1 MYCQGF
7 VKQKDGTNRPCGKQ
21 GNAVMSNGYC
31 VNHQYFAVLK
41 LMQKLQEAKMMLS
54 KLDDN
59 GDLTEVQDLRRQIG
73 ALRKEL
79 DGSKQI
85 CSEDRDCDMQL
96 REILINMKKTR
107 EKLTTTAP
115 PEALVKLETLEG
127 DMKKLGVAGTL
138 PEAEA
143 FDLTTDYELRRR
155 QQTENKQMIDETQA
169 ALYDAAAKAEQQ
181 ESMFQSS
188 LKALT
193 LEAQKNELAKL
204 QSQQIVDSLQKRLD
218 RSQAE
223 SKQVSGVYSTTINKL
238 QEEVEKYKEL
248 YNNMVARELRVGKSL
263 DALTQSENDLK
274 KSMAELKQNYEIKL
288 QNIRNEFAEKA
299 QAGGMI
305 LSEREEELNQQVER
319 LKSDL
324 ELAVES
330 LKMANEAGKE
340 ALNRKVSDNEPYG
353 RVAQEL
359 IEVNNMLRM
368 KNQELSELQA
378 RHDQKIAEFANAE
391 LKTAQRIDQASA
403 RDRAEI
409 QKLSRELNTSER
421 KVNSIQQEIV
431 NLQTTIYNLKRQHQN
446 ETQQISN
453 KLHNAQNQLM
463 QIKAQREAEQR
474 NITAQKDLMRNQ
486 INSIQLENNFKFT
499 QLKEKL
505 QQDYDNRVKI
515 LQDKFEA
522 NQLQLQQERSAIQAA
537 QKQISETA
545 QTFRKQKETLEQYRS
560 AYEQKMAQFNAQKDG
575 LSSSLAQARE
585 QANQFTAIEDDYK
598 KRVAMLKQTVAV
610 QRQRYEARMKN
621 LTAQLNQAVTHRNQ
635 ISIDLE
641 KCNAAREGIVA
652 RVNQLSE
659 ENARL
664 KDQFLQIK
672 SRMDLQRASFESHME
687 KLRADNARMQSDVRT
702 AAQRLRDCS
711 LVHEHVT
718 EMKQAGQRLR
728 ANLEETILKAKGN
741 AAALQRV
748 LKDKELEHNQ
758 VIRLQ
763 NALRDCAA
771 NKTSA
776 QATLDQTN
784 AELRTVKRMNTQIS
798 GDIRHISDLY
808 QRNLNA
814 NEAKLSEA
822 ELSAKLKEE
831 SLMRQLSEVERRNK
845 QKTDEVQKLQ
855 KSKSKILDVLA
866 DTELNRAREI
876 DLLVAAQRDMA
887 RDVTPNTGKSNLV
900 HV

>member
-7 VKQKDGTNRPCGKQ
+7 VKQKDGSKTTCLKR
-21 GNAVMSNGYC
+21 GNAVLSNGYC

-41 LMQKLQEAKMMLS
+41 LMEKLSEAKSTLN
-54 KLDDN
+54 KLDNN
-59 GDLTEVQDLRRQIG
+59 GDLPEVQDIRRQIG

-85 CSEDRDCDMQL
+85 CSEDRDCDVQL

-107 EKLTTTAP
+107 EKLSVSGSP
-115 PEALVKLETLEG
+115 DALDKLEQLES

-143 FDLTTDYELRRR
+143 FELSTEYELRKR
-155 QQTENKQMIDETQA
+155 QQAENKEVIEETQA
-169 ALYDAAAKAEQQ
+169 ALYDAAAKAENQ
-181 ESMFQSS
+181 ENTFQAN

-218 RSQAE
+218 RTQAE
-223 SKQVSGVYSTTINKL
+223 SRQVSGVYSTTINKL
-238 QEEVEKYKEL
+238 QQELDKFKDL

-263 DALTQSENDLK
+263 DTLTQSENDLK
-274 KSMAELKQNYEIKL
+274 KSLEELKQNYEMKL
-288 QNIRNEFAEKA
+288 QNMRNEFAEKA
-299 QAGGMI
+299 QAGGMV
-305 LSEREEELNQQVER
+305 LSEREEELNRQVER

-324 ELAVES
+324 EMAVES

-340 ALNRKVSDNEPYG
+340 AINRKISENEPYG
-353 RVAQEL
+353 RLAEEL

-368 KNQELSELQA
+368 KNQELSELQT
-378 RHDQKIAEFANAE
+378 RHDQKVSEFANAE
-391 LKTAQRIDQASA
+391 LKVAQKIDQASA

-431 NLQTTIYNLKRQHQN
+431 NLQTTVYNLKRQHQN

-453 KLHNAQNQLM
+453 KLHATQNQLM

-474 NITAQKDLMRNQ
+474 NLTAQKDLMKNQ
-486 INSIQLENNFKFT
+486 INSIQLENNFKFS

-505 QQDYDNRVKI
+505 QQEYENRVKI
-515 LQDKFEA
+515 LQDKNEA
-522 NQLQLQQERSAIQAA
+522 TQLQMQQDRAQIQAS
-537 QKQISETA
+537 QKQIAETA
-545 QTFRKQKETLEQYRS
+545 QTFRKQKETLEQYRA
-560 AYEQKMAQFNAQKDG
+560 AYEQKMAQFNAQKDN
-575 LSSSLAQARE
+575 LNNSLAQARE
-585 QANQFTAIEDDYK
+585 QANQFTTIEDDYK

-635 ISIDLE
+635 ISINLE

-652 RVNQLSE
+652 RVNQLTE

-664 KDQFLQIK
+664 KDQFLQVK
-672 SRMDLQRASFESHME
+672 SRMDLQRASFDSHME
-687 KLRADNARMQSDVRT
+687 KLRADNAKMTSDIRT

-711 LVHEHVT
+711 LVHEHVLT
-718 EMKQAGQRLR
+718 MKQAGQRLR

-748 LKDKELEHNQ
+748 MKDKELEHNQ
-758 VIRLQ
+758 VVRLQ
-763 NALRDCAA
+763 NALKDCAA
-771 NKTSA
+771 NKSSA
-776 QATLDQTN
+776 QVTLDQTN
-784 AELRTVKRMNTQIS
+784 AELRTVKKMNNQIS
-798 GDIRHISDLY
+798 GDIRHISDMY
-808 QRNLNA
+808 QRNLDA

-831 SLMRQLSEVERRNK
+831 SLLRQLSEVETRNR
-845 QKTDEVQKLQ
+845 QKTDEVEKLK
-855 KSKSKILDVLA
+855 KSKSKIMNVLA
-866 DTELNRAREI
+866 DTEYSRSREI
-876 DLLVAAQRDMA
+876 ELLVEAQRDLNP
-887 RDVTPNTGKSNLV
+887 DVTPNTGKSSLV
-900 HV
+900 RA